1 MDTERGDGVNGNDTM
16 TLRERLRH
24 LDMLMRRTKSHSA
37 VPTREMTADETLF
50 NDFLMTLDKHGW
62 TIFADVDGDG
72 KCVGFTAYENGCPIV
87 HVERA
92 EGC

>member
-1 MDTERGDGVNGNDTM
+1 M

-24 LDMLMRRTKSHSA
+24 LDMLMRRGDRRGGEA
-37 VPTREMTADETLF
+37 PPRQMTADETLF

-62 TIFADVDGDG
+62 TIFADMNAEGQ
-72 KCVGFTAYENGCPIV
+72 CVGFTAYEHGCPIV